1 MDMVEIRRGIGLV
14 RELLAPGYGFLHN
27 AVASVMLE
35 TCWVK
40 PIAQKSVAN
49 AKIKW
54 ARSFNCNIQS

>member
-27 AVASVMLE
+27 AVTSVMLE

-49 AKIKW
+49 A
-54 ARSFNCNIQS
+54 